1 LRDKI
6 KKREKLKVVNYNH
19 DFGELVLFAS
29 NKYQPIHRWYP
40 LVEGFSSELV
50 RRIVGEQKEFPQVC
64 LDPFGGVGTTALTCQ
79 DLGLKCFSFENNPFL
94 YNLTRTKLRSDY
106 DPDEFLHL
114 ADSLETSLKGLK
126 KRPYFPALETDTLFE
141 SKDKDKWIFDKNVAY
156 GILDI
161 LEWINLLEDDT
172 KLYKGLFE
180 CAISSILVPVSNV
193 FRNGKCLSYKASWK
207 DIKISRKKV
216 HEKVLDICRNI
227 LLIDLRTRIHNKPLV
242 HNFINTFQGDAR
254 KLIHNL
260 KEDSID
266 IVITSPPY
274 LNSRDYTDI
283 YRLELWMLGY
293 ISTFEEERKIRKSA
307 IRSHVQTVW
316 ENCEYPKVKEL
327 EIFMKHINKL
337 NGQLWNKNIPN
348 MIKGY
353 FTDMQ
358 GMLNDLKAKLKQGA
372 ILYINVANSAYGNKV
387 CEVDV
392 IIAEIARQ
400 IGYSPVEIRE
410 VRHVKSSRQ
419 QKEVDKL
426 RESIIVI
433 RRIFPWEEAIP
444 FSR

>member
-1 LRDKI
+1 MDNKL
-6 KKREKLKVVNYNH
+6 KKREELKVVNYNH

-29 NKYQPIHRWYP
+29 NKYQPVHRWYP

-79 DLGLKCFSFENNPFL
+79 DLGLKCFSFENNPFF

-106 DPDEFLHL
+106 DTDEFLHL
-114 ADSLETSLKGLK
+114 TDLLETSLKGLK
-126 KRPYFPALETDTLFE
+126 KTPYFPALETDTLFE
-141 SKDKDKWIFDKNVAY
+141 SKDKDKWIFDKHVAY

-161 LEWINLLEDDT
+161 LEWINRLDGDT

-180 CAISSILVPVSNV
+180 CAISSILVSVSNV
-193 FRNGKCLSYKASWK
+193 FRNGKCLSYKAGWK
-207 DIKISRKKV
+207 DVKISRKEV

-227 LLIDLRTRIHNKPLV
+227 ILIDLRTRLHNKPLA

-254 KLIHNL
+254 KLIGNL
-260 KEDSID
+260 NDDSID

-274 LNSRDYTDI
+274 LNSRDYADI

-358 GMLNDLKAKLKQGA
+358 SMLIDLKAKLKLGA
-372 ILYINVANSAYGNKV
+372 RLYINIANSAYGNKV

-392 IIAEIARQ
+392 IIAEISRQ

-433 RRIFPWEEAIP
+433 ENKSDPSFN
-444 FSR
+444 

>member
-1 LRDKI
+1 MDKKLNKR
-6 KKREKLKVVNYNH
+6 KKVKVVNYNH

-29 NKYQPIHRWYP
+29 NKYQPVHRWYSF
-40 LVEGFSSELV
+40 VEGFSRELV
-50 RRIVGEQKEFPQVC
+50 RRIIGEQKNFPQAC

-79 DLGLKCFSFENNPFL
+79 EHGLECFSFENNPFL

-106 DPDEFLHL
+106 DADEFSHL
-114 ADSLETSLKGLK
+114 VDSLETSLKGLK
-126 KRPYFPALETDTLFE
+126 KRPNLPTIETVTFFE
-141 SKDKDKWIFDKNVAY
+141 SKDKDKWLFDKNVAY
-156 GILDI
+156 GILDV
-161 LEWINLLEDDT
+161 LEWINQLDGDA
-172 KLYKGLFE
+172 KIYKGLFE
-180 CAISSILVPVSNV
+180 CAISSILVSVSNV
-193 FRNGKCLSYKASWK
+193 FRNGKCLSYKSGWK
-207 DIKISRKKV
+207 DIKITRREV

-227 LLIDLRTRIHNKPLV
+227 ILIDIRTCSNKKASV
-242 HNFINTFQGDAR
+242 HNFIHLYQGDAR
-254 KLIHNL
+254 KLITKLRGN
-260 KEDSID
+260 SID

-274 LNSRDYTDI
+274 LNSRDYVDI

-293 ISTFEEERKIRKSA
+293 ISTFEEERKLRKSE

-316 ENCEYPKVKEL
+316 EDCDYPKVKEL
-327 EIFMKHINKL
+327 EIFIKHIKKI

-358 GMLNDLKAKLKQGA
+358 SMLIALKAKLKIGA
-372 ILYINVANSAYGNKV
+372 RLYINIANSAYGNRV

-400 IGYSPVEIRE
+400 IGYSPIEIRE

-426 RESIIVI
+426 RESIIVL
-433 RRIFPWEEAIP
+433 ENN
-444 FSR
+444 